1 MIYERTD
8 FMPFIDVKTNVTFS
22 KEKADELMKE
32 LSGSLKAIGKSEA
45 YVMCAVNDGLKM
57 SFQGISDEP
66 AAIVEVKLL
75 GKGTKDGYA
84 KVTENICNIM
94 QTNGIAGKR
103 CYVKYDEVEHWGM
116 DSFMF

>member
-45 YVMCAVNDGLKM
+45 YVMCAVNYGLKM
-57 SFQGISDEP
+57 SFQGSSDD
-66 AAIVEVKLL
+66 LR
-75 GKGTKDGYA
+75 
-84 KVTENICNIM
+84 
-94 QTNGIAGKR
+94 Q
-103 CYVKYDEVEHWGM
+103 
-116 DSFMF
+116 

>member
-1 MIYERTD
+1 
-8 FMPFIDVKTNVTFS
+8 MPFIDVKTNVTFS

-45 YVMCAVNDGLKM
+45 YVMCAVNYGLKM
-57 SFQGISDEP
+57 SFQGSSDEP

-75 GKGTKDGYA
+75 GKGTKRRLCQSYREYLQYYA
-84 KVTENICNIM
+84 DKRHCG
-94 QTNGIAGKR
+94 QR

>member
-1 MIYERTD
+1 
-8 FMPFIDVKTNVTFS
+8 MPFIDVKTNVTFS

-57 SFQGISDEP
+57 SFQGSSDEP

-75 GKGTKDGYA
+75 GKGTKTA
-84 KVTENICNIM
+84 MPKLPRISAILCR
-94 QTNGIAGKR
+94 QTALRASVAMLSTMK
-103 CYVKYDEVEHWGM
+103 
-116 DSFMF
+116 

>member
-1 MIYERTD
+1 
-8 FMPFIDVKTNVTFS
+8 MPFIDVKTNVTFS

-57 SFQGISDEP
+57 SFQGNSDEP

-75 GKGTKDGYA
+75 GKGTK
-84 KVTENICNIM
+84 ENICNIM

>member
-57 SFQGISDEP
+57 SFQGSSDEP
-66 AAIVEVKLL
+66 GQGHKRRLCQSYREYLQYYADKRHCGQALL
-75 GKGTKDGYA
+75 
-84 KVTENICNIM
+84 C
-94 QTNGIAGKR
+94 
-103 CYVKYDEVEHWGM
+103 
-116 DSFMF
+116 